1 MNVGDRQNT
10 TIWSYP
16 WVPNLDNFLLPHPL
30 QYSGDVQLVAD
41 LIDHDALDQNYRLL
55 CTLFPPQLVL
65 ANLSIPVAP
74 IGISDSFIWHY
85 TGNDQYN
92 I

>member
-1 MNVGDRQNT
+1 MNVGDRRNT

-41 LIDHDALDQNYRLL
+41 LIDHDALD
-55 CTLFPPQLVL
+55 
-65 ANLSIPVAP
+65 
-74 IGISDSFIWHY
+74 
-85 TGNDQYN
+85 
-92 I
+92 

>member
-1 MNVGDRQNT
+1 MQSLLASKDVSRKGVYMNVGDRQNT

-41 LIDHDALDQNYRLL
+41 LIDHDALD
-55 CTLFPPQLVL
+55 
-65 ANLSIPVAP
+65 
-74 IGISDSFIWHY
+74 
-85 TGNDQYN
+85 
-92 I
+92 